1 MYNKINLKNI
11 DKIQKIWHYVFLIH
25 SLDDFFLMEQ
35 IIGEFWQLIMGFG
48 LSIVEAESALRNHP
62 NLCSQLS
69 YLSRTFGD

>member
-35 IIGEFWQLIMGFG
+35 IIGEFWQLWD
-48 LSIVEAESALRNHP
+48 LVYPL
-62 NLCSQLS
+62 
-69 YLSRTFGD
+69 